1 MRGKDKWD
9 TDREKSC
16 SRRFALIFTD
26 KNKKRFVSEY
36 YNGFWIL
43 RNHVFLTEIWLNFHF
58 QIVAIKID
66 IR

>member
-26 KNKKRFVSEY
+26 KNKKEDSRQ
-36 YNGFWIL
+36 NITM
-43 RNHVFLTEIWLNFHF
+43 VFGY
-58 QIVAIKID
+58 
-66 IR
+66 